1 MPNVTQRTVRTTQ
14 PQTAVGIDYAN
25 PITRGLVACLDANRR
40 VLINGS
46 ETRPLTLTNPARRAS
61 QQEFGTVTLQ
71 TAMQAIKAP
80 PAASSNVTML
90 SIFIPSTEITERTY
104 GQLGQTNSGNMLS
117 VSSGDGATAGVV
129 RFKIYLGSMRTIGAS
144 QANEGVPNLAIARHI
159 NGQSQNL
166 WLNGVKDASSGAFT
180 GNSIG
185 FGFYGFATSSGMSGA
200 SILNAVW
207 NRALTDAEIKS
218 LSENPWQIF
227 VPERRVIA
235 FDVSA
240 GGAVDSI
247 VSTGQ
252 AQKILASNNRYL
264 SSIASLSQVQAAYL
278 ATNRILDFTIATKQ
292 VESSLSEFSLTL
304 DCVFSSQTQ
313 QAQSSHSE
321 FNRSISA
328 SSQTRQAQ
336 KSEVTT
342 IRAINSIVGLS
353 QAQKTNALL
362 STSLDATVFV
372 SQSQSQ
378 STISSYALSVN
389 AVATLKQAQSSV
401 IATTRVLDSSITTN
415 QAEKTIAR
423 FSFVSGDFVPSI
435 VRSYVVT
442 IETRRYSIPTENRSF
457 VV

>member
-46 ETRPLTLTNPARRAS
+46 ETRPLTLTNPVRRAS

-71 TAMQAIKAP
+71 TTMQAIKAP
-80 PAASSNVTML
+80 PAISSNVTML
-90 SIFIPSTEITERTY
+90 SLFIPSTEITERTY

-185 FGFYGFATSSGMSGA
+185 FGFYGFAASSGMSGA

-227 VPERRVIA
+227 APERRVIA
-235 FDVSA
+235 FDAIVES
-240 GGAVDSI
+240 GGTIDLVGQNATQSNTS
-247 VSTGQ
+247 STGAITQNHALSGENCNQVVIISTDAISQTHNLTGAASAQNHSCSTGSISQNHALSGANSSQLNTSSTGAISTDSTVTLSAENSTQNNGCSTGSISQ
-252 AQKILASNNRYL
+252 AHDL
-264 SSIASLSQVQAAYL
+264 
-278 ATNRILDFTIATKQ
+278 
-292 VESSLSEFSLTL
+292 LTL
-304 DCVFSSQTQ
+304 DSTQNNISSTGAISTGTVAIDLIADNGIQVNLC
-313 QAQSSHSE
+313 SSG
-321 FNRSISA
+321 
-328 SSQTRQAQ
+328 
-336 KSEVTT
+336 
-342 IRAINSIVGLS
+342 AIS
-353 QAQKTNALL
+353 QAHNLIGANSLQRHFC
-362 STSLDATVFV
+362 STGSINPSVVFV
-372 SQSQSQ
+372 SS
-378 STISSYALSVN
+378 AL
-389 AVATLKQAQSSV
+389 
-401 IATTRVLDSSITTN
+401 R
-415 QAEKTIAR
+415 R
-423 FSFVSGDFVPSI
+423 
-435 VRSYVVT
+435 YVVP
-442 IETRRYSIPTENRSF
+442 IESRKYVVNTENRSF